1 MKKRVLAAAALILLL
16 GAAGMFIFISDYYRA
31 DGRALEALSSDVA
44 VAVEET
50 DYGYFFDGPA
60 SGKTLIFYPGA
71 KVEERAYAPF
81 LRLLAE
87 EGMDVC
93 LVRMPLRLAFLDMD
107 AAAGI
112 MEETDSEVWYLG
124 GHSLG
129 GAAAA
134 IYAADHPEGI
144 SGLILCAAYPTK
156 KLGEDLTELVLY
168 GSEDHVLNMEKL
180 EEGRAFAPENYR
192 EYCIEGGNHAFFGDY
207 GDQKGDGKA
216 LLDPAGQQ
224 ERAAEI
230 IRETFPETGG
240 KQE

>member
-1 MKKRVLAAAALILLL
+1 MKKRIAAILCLVLLLAA
-16 GAAGMFIFISDYYRA
+16 GAVYFYVTDYYRA
-31 DGRALEALSSDVA
+31 DQRALSALVSDALVS
-44 VAVEET
+44 VSET
-50 DYGYFFDGPA
+50 DYGYFLDGPA

-71 KVEERAYAPF
+71 KVEERAYASF

-87 EGMDVC
+87 DGMDVC

-112 MEETDSEVWYLG
+112 MEETDSEIWYLG

-134 IYAADHPEGI
+134 IYAADHPEKI
-144 SGLILCAAYPTK
+144 SGLILCAAYPTRQ
-156 KLGEDLTELVLY
+156 LGEGLTELVLY

-180 EEGRAFAPENYR
+180 KAGRAYAPESFR

-207 GDQKGDGKA
+207 GLQKGDGEA
-216 LLDPAGQQ
+216 LLTPEEQQ
-224 ERAAEI
+224 EAAARV
-230 IRETFPETGG
+230 IRETFP
-240 KQE
+240 

>member
-1 MKKRVLAAAALILLL
+1 MKKRILMICGLILLL
-16 GAAGMFIFISDYYRA
+16 AAAGLTFFVTDYYRA
-31 DGRALEALSSDVA
+31 DERALEALSEEGA
-44 VAVEET
+44 VSVRET

-60 SGKTLIFYPGA
+60 SGKTLVFYPGA
-71 KVEERAYAPF
+71 KVEEKAYAPF
-81 LRLLAE
+81 LRRLAE

-107 AAAGI
+107 AAAEI

-134 IYAADHPEGI
+134 IYAAGHPEKI
-144 SGLILCAAYPTK
+144 SGLILCAAYPTRQ
-156 KLGEDLTELVLY
+156 LGEDLTELVLY

-180 EEGRAFAPENYR
+180 EEGRAYAPERSR

-207 GDQKGDGKA
+207 GLQKGDGEA
-216 LLDPAGQQ
+216 LLTPEEQQ
-224 ERAAEI
+224 EEAVRV
-230 IRETFPETGG
+230 IRETFP
-240 KQE
+240 

>member
-1 MKKRVLAAAALILLL
+1 MKKRIAAILCLVLLSAAL
-16 GAAGMFIFISDYYRA
+16 AVYFYVTDYYRA
-31 DGRALEALSSDVA
+31 DQRALSALASDAFVS
-44 VAVEET
+44 VSET

-60 SGKTLIFYPGA
+60 SGKTLVFYPGA

-107 AAAGI
+107 AAAEI

-134 IYAADHPEGI
+134 IYASGHPEKI
-144 SGLILCAAYPTK
+144 SGLILCAAYPTRQ
-156 KLGEDLTELVLY
+156 LGEDLTELILY
-168 GSEDHVLNMEKL
+168 GSEDRVLNMEKL
-180 EEGRAFAPENYR
+180 EEGRAYAPERSR

-207 GDQKGDGKA
+207 GLQKGDGEA
-216 LLDPAGQQ
+216 LLTPEEQQ
-224 ERAAEI
+224 EEAVRV
-230 IRETFPETGG
+230 IRETFP
-240 KQE
+240 